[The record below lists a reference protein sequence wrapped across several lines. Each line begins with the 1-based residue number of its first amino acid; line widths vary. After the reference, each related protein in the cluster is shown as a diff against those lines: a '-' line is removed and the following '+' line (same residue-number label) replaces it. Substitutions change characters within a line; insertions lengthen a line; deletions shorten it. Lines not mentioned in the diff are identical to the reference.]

1 VLLRFLLCASL
12 GSIRVNKDSP
22 PLSEMQD
29 MKFPR
34 SVTGVFLLVVGG
46 VLAAA
51 GVLRMLERNEYKSVA
66 SVLVPEPSKSSGP
79 YFLLS
84 EFQKIQSR
92 PVLSNAAKLLNLN
105 EKWGNKYNYG
115 RELSDSEVEER
126 IKTHLDLQNVRHTR
140 FIEII
145 TYDDD
150 PIEAAKLANAI
161 AKGYSQFQRA
171 EAQRRST
178 EAENAGM
185 ISDPM
190 VTIMDLA
197 LPEMRPV
204 RPNRYVA
211 GVMLGCGMFL
221 LIVGIVFLSGRE
233 V

>member
-1 VLLRFLLCASL
+1 
-12 GSIRVNKDSP
+12 
-22 PLSEMQD
+22 
-29 MKFPR
+29 
-34 SVTGVFLLVVGG
+34 
-46 VLAAA
+46 
-51 GVLRMLERNEYKSVA
+51 
-66 SVLVPEPSKSSGP
+66 
-79 YFLLS
+79 
-84 EFQKIQSR
+84 
-92 PVLSNAAKLLNLN
+92 
-105 EKWGNKYNYG
+105 
-115 RELSDSEVEER
+115 
-126 IKTHLDLQNVRHTR
+126 LDLQNVRHTR

>member
-1 VLLRFLLCASL
+1 
-12 GSIRVNKDSP
+12 
-22 PLSEMQD
+22 MQD

-105 EKWGNKYNYG
+105 EKWGKKYNYG